1 MTTAFEQLYL
11 PGGDHLPL
19 QDSMETY
26 APYENTFST
35 VNEMAQ
41 ANRHTVSPQELMMPA
56 PGSSN
61 YSFMDTPESSLL
73 ESPAMGS
80 SVFNTT
86 PLQDGELDMHL
97 NYDELKAM
105 GPLFTQD
112 DHDQFAHDH
121 DQFAQ
126 IPLNPGMQMNFSPQ
140 PQPSA
145 CASPMARQ
153 KSSPGRP
160 PILGP
165 GHGRKPSVT
174 TGVSKPSR
182 SRGNLAPIEITSD
195 DDKDT
200 AKRKKNTA
208 AARKSRERKNHKAEC
223 DAAEIQRLRTI
234 IYSLGLDPDDDAYF
248 K

>member
-1 MTTAFEQLYL
+1 
-11 PGGDHLPL
+11 
-19 QDSMETY
+19 METFS
-26 APYENTFST
+26 PYENAFST
-35 VNEMAQ
+35 VNEMAH
-41 ANRHTVSPQELMMPA
+41 ANRHTVSPRELMMPA

-61 YSFMDTPESSLL
+61 FSFMDTPESSLL
-73 ESPAMGS
+73 ESPAMAS
-80 SVFNTT
+80 SAFNTT
-86 PLQDGELDMHL
+86 PLQDGELDAHL
-97 NYDELKAM
+97 NYDEFRAM
-105 GPLFTQD
+105 GPLFPPD
-112 DHDQFAHDH
+112 DY

-145 CASPMARQ
+145 SASPMARQ

-165 GHGRKPSVT
+165 GHGRKASVT
-174 TGVSKPSR
+174 TGVNKPSR
-182 SRGNLAPIEITSD
+182 PRGNLAPIEITSD

-208 AARKSRERKNHKAEC
+208 AARKSRERKNQKAEC
-223 DAAEIQRLRTI
+223 DSAEIQRLRAI
-234 IYSLGLDPDDDAYF
+234 IYGLGLDPDDEAYF